1 MGIFSFMEDAIS
13 GIISSILQQFN
24 FIQDLITAPL
34 RGMISQVTGGM
45 WKGDGANK
53 FVDEMT
59 NQVIPMLASILTGGQ
74 AFAGGIKKSHGPH
87 EYWIS
92 ILPITWPRACS
103 TSLIISSSKRRN
115 DYGN

>member
-34 RGMISQVTGGM
+34 KSMISQVTGGM
-45 WKGDGANK
+45 WKGEGANK
-53 FVDEMT
+53 FVEEMT

-74 AFAGGIKKSHGPH
+74 SFAGGIKKGMDHMNIGFNSANTMAQG
-87 EYWIS
+87 
-92 ILPITWPRACS
+92 
-103 TSLIISSSKRRN
+103 LINEFNNIF
-115 DYGN
+115 

>member
-1 MGIFSFMEDAIS
+1 MGIFSFMEEAIT
-13 GIISSILQQFN
+13 GIIGSILSQFN

-59 NQVIPMLASILTGGQ
+59 SLVIPMLASILTGGQ
-74 AFAGGIKKSHGPH
+74 AFAGGIKKSQDHMLQGFQQATNMAQGLFN
-87 EYWIS
+87 EFSNIF
-92 ILPITWPRACS
+92 
-103 TSLIISSSKRRN
+103 
-115 DYGN
+115 